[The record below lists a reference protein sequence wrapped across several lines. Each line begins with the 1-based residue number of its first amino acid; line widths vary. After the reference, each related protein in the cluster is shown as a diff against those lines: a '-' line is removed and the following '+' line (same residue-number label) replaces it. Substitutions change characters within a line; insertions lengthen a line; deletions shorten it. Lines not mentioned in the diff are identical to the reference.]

1 MKKWKLTILSLAAL
15 FIGSSAIAQVK
26 QDRKNE
32 AANKKILRYVVEEL
46 FNKGD
51 TAIATKYFVP
61 NFAKEEKEFT
71 LLIRKAFPDLK
82 ITADI
87 VVAENNIVA
96 ARWIATGTHQG
107 VFLGI
112 APTNK
117 TVTWNGSWFWT
128 FKNGIITDGMGQGS
142 WDALGLLKQLQSK

>member
-1 MKKWKLTILSLAAL
+1 MKKWKLTVLSIILL
-15 FIGSSAIAQVK
+15 FVSSVASAQLK
-26 QDRKNE
+26 KERQKE
-32 AANKKILRYVVEEL
+32 AANKKLLLHIIEEL

-51 TAIATKYFVP
+51 TAIATQYFVP
-61 NFAKEEKEFT
+61 DFAKEEKEFT
-71 LLIRKAFPDLK
+71 ILIRNAFPDLK

-87 VVAENNIVA
+87 TVAEKNMVA

-107 VFLGI
+107 AFLGV

-117 TVTWNGSWFWT
+117 PVTWKGSWFWT
-128 FKNGIITDGMGQGS
+128 FKDGIVTDGMGKGS

>member
-1 MKKWKLTILSLAAL
+1 MKKWKITILSLTAL
-15 FIGSSAIAQVK
+15 FVWSLASAQVK
-26 QDRKNE
+26 EDRKTE
-32 AANKKILRYVVEEL
+32 AANKKLLLHVVEEL

-61 NFAKEEKEFT
+61 DFAKEEKEFT

-87 VVAENNIVA
+87 LVAEKSMVA

-107 VFLGI
+107 TFLGV
-112 APTNK
+112 APTNRV
-117 TVTWNGSWFWT
+117 VTWKGSWFWT
-128 FKNGIITDGMGQGS
+128 FKNGIVIDGMGKGS